1 MGRMVNDWQDV
12 CADEMSSREDARLA
26 TPAGRSPPDVGVSPS
41 GDEGWM
47 CGFWDLLIS
56 GL

>member
-1 MGRMVNDWQDV
+1 MGGMVNDWQDV
-12 CADEMSSREDARLA
+12 CAHEMSSREDVRIA
-26 TPAGRSPPDVGVSPS
+26 TPAGRNLPGVGVSHG